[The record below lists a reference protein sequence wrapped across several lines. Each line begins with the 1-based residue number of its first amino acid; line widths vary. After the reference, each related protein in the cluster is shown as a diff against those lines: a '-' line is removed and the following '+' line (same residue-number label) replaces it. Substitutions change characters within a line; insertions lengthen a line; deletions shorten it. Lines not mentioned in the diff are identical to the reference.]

1 MYVSYNFKTALDY
14 SSIYR
19 SIHFWYHDTTL
30 EKIFSK
36 EKLNLT
42 RNKQIKANQL
52 YPLPPYPF
60 SPAPAKNA
68 ENFNPPFPSTPTTH
82 THTLLSPLP
91 PPPISPSKGRWNVNI
106 PQDPTKLTLQYFWVD
121 LPGWGQGMGTGG
133 GGSGWWGFH
142 HHSHPLIFKYF
153 SWTSFIIPKIIS
165 IFFMSY
171 GKHFPLKHQKL
182 WDLLSFLLNF
192 YLCNFGKTLHLVSHF
207 PVGLNI

>member
-42 RNKQIKANQL
+42 WNKQIIFGKL
-52 YPLPPYPF
+52 YPLPPSPF
-60 SPAPAKNA
+60 SPAPEKSA
-68 ENFNPPFPSTPTTH
+68 ENFT
-82 THTLLSPLP
+82 P
-91 PPPISPSKGRWNVNI
+91 PPPTHP
-106 PQDPTKLTLQYFWVD
+106 PTRTHILLKLTPPYFWVD
-121 LPGWGQGMGTGG
+121 IPGWGQGMGTEG

-171 GKHFPLKHQKL
+171 GKNFPLKHQKL

-192 YLCNFGKTLHLVSHF
+192 LS
-207 PVGLNI
+207 P

>member
-42 RNKQIKANQL
+42 WNKQILFGKL
-52 YPLPPYPF
+52 YPLPPSPL
-60 SPAPAKNA
+60 SPAPEKSA
-68 ENFNPPFPSTPTTH
+68 ENFNPPPPTHPPTRAH
-82 THTLLSPLP
+82 ILL
-91 PPPISPSKGRWNVNI
+91 
-106 PQDPTKLTLQYFWVD
+106 KLTPPYFWVD
-121 LPGWGQGMGTGG
+121 IPGWGQVMGTEG

-171 GKHFPLKHQKL
+171 GKNFPLKHQKL

-192 YLCNFGKTLHLVSHF
+192 LS
-207 PVGLNI
+207 P

>member
-42 RNKQIKANQL
+42 WNKQIIFGKL
-52 YPLPPYPF
+52 YPLPPSPF
-60 SPAPAKNA
+60 SPAPEKSA
-68 ENFNPPFPSTPTTH
+68 ENFNPPPHS
-82 THTLLSPLP
+82 P
-91 PPPISPSKGRWNVNI
+91 PPTHP
-106 PQDPTKLTLQYFWVD
+106 PTRTHILLKLTPPYFWVD
-121 LPGWGQGMGTGG
+121 IPGWGQGMGTEG

-171 GKHFPLKHQKL
+171 GKNFPLKHQKL

-192 YLCNFGKTLHLVSHF
+192 LS
-207 PVGLNI
+207 P